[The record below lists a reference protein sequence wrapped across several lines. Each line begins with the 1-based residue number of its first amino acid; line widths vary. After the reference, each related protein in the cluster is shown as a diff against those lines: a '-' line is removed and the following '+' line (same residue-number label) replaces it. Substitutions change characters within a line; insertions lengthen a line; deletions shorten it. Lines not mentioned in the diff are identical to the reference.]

1 MDETIKRIQDIDAGW
16 DDLTIINDFV
26 FCKTM
31 LNPELC
37 KDVLEAILQVPI
49 ERIEYVGRQ
58 EELDTD
64 PENKGVR
71 LDVYVRDGRGTVYDV
86 EMQSSDTRE
95 LPQRTRYY
103 HALMALDQIGRGE
116 RYSRL
121 KDAYVIFI
129 CDFDPFG
136 DGRRVYSFENMC
148 HGDPVRLLG
157 DGAKTVFLA
166 ATAPHG
172 DNVSDR
178 LNELLDYVASGA
190 VSGELSERLDAE
202 VACVLDNKKWRLEYM
217 IQQVREQLSYDRGE
231 AAGYDRG
238 EAVGYEK
245 GEAAGLARGE
255 AAGLAKGEAAGLERG
270 REEGAARL
278 SSCLAS
284 VAEALQA
291 AGRGEELM
299 QAVTDPDY
307 LKSLCAE
314 FGIAVG

>member
-16 DDLTIINDFV
+16 DA
-26 FCKTM
+26 
-31 LNPELC
+31 LNGLVHEG
-37 KDVLEAILQVPI
+37 
-49 ERIEYVGRQ
+49 RIEYVGRQ

-231 AAGYDRG
+231 AAGYERG

-307 LKSLCAE
+307 RKSLCAE

>member
-1 MDETIKRIQDIDAGW
+1 
-16 DDLTIINDFV
+16 
-26 FCKTM
+26 
-31 LNPELC
+31 
-37 KDVLEAILQVPI
+37 
-49 ERIEYVGRQ
+49 
-58 EELDTD
+58 
-64 PENKGVR
+64 
-71 LDVYVRDGRGTVYDV
+71 
-86 EMQSSDTRE
+86 
-95 LPQRTRYY
+95 
-103 HALMALDQIGRGE
+103 
-116 RYSRL
+116 
-121 KDAYVIFI
+121 
-129 CDFDPFG
+129 
-136 DGRRVYSFENMC
+136 MC

-231 AAGYDRG
+231 AAGYERG